1 MKCRTGKAAFV
12 LLLAGG
18 TVRPFAWERAA
29 GASGRRPALADG
41 YFPVR

>member
-18 TVRPFAWERAA
+18 TAFRMGA
-29 GASGRRPALADG
+29 GRRVSGRRPALADG